1 MNHALTLL
9 LCRYVR
15 TCDPA
20 LGPSSQ
26 PRLVGL
32 RRVYLCPV
40 TGAPAEETLPRT
52 TTSSSSVFPFPHGL
66 DSPRAPG
73 AGGVVLVSS
82 VLDSVALAASSS
94 SSSSSGALA
103 AGFLPVAL
111 AEGTSSLP
119 PDHLPFLEGFEKV
132 AIWCVRFGIM
142 RREFFFF
149 RHLGCLAFG
158 VHHPTWPLSGGRTL
172 DTSLRPRGGVWGC
185 LGSKLCWGGT
195 GI

>member
-1 MNHALTLL
+1 MDKSLTLL

-32 RRVYLCPV
+32 RRVHLCPV

-52 TTSSSSVFPFPHGL
+52 TASSSSVFPFPHGL
-66 DSPRAPG
+66 DSPRPPG

-82 VLDSVALAASSS
+82 VLDSVALAA
-94 SSSSSGALA
+94 SSSGALA

-132 AIWCVRFGIM
+132 AIW
-142 RREFFFF
+142 
-149 RHLGCLAFG
+149 
-158 VHHPTWPLSGGRTL
+158 
-172 DTSLRPRGGVWGC
+172 
-185 LGSKLCWGGT
+185 
-195 GI
+195 

>member
-1 MNHALTLL
+1 MLVLY
-9 LCRYVR
+9 RYVR

-52 TTSSSSVFPFPHGL
+52 TSSSSSSVFPFPHGL

-82 VLDSVALAASSS
+82 VLDSVALAA
-94 SSSSSGALA
+94 SSSGALA

-142 RREFFFF
+142 GYKFFYPGCSAF
-149 RHLGCLAFG
+149 R
-158 VHHPTWPLSGGRTL
+158 VRHPTWPLSGAR
-172 DTSLRPRGGVWGC
+172 DP
-185 LGSKLCWGGT
+185 
-195 GI
+195 